1 MAGIAA
7 LIVKVMPS
15 SPDVNLVELEEEA
28 LELLEKEGAQNIS
41 FTEEP
46 VAFGLKAVM
55 IKMAWPE
62 DKETELVVECLNSIE
77 EVSAVDIVDYR
88 RAFG

>member
-1 MAGIAA
+1 MAGIVA

-46 VAFGLKAVM
+46 IAFGLKAVM
-55 IKMAWPE
+55 VKMAWPE
-62 DKETELVVECLNSIE
+62 ERETELAVECLNSIE

>member
-46 VAFGLKAVM
+46 IAFGLKAVM